1 MEIYFYQAECGDAAR
16 IRFYDSDKNPK
27 NILIDSGYERTF
39 NHVLKS
45 EIKEIIQNKERIDI
59 CIISHIH
66 DDHIGGIIKYIKTI
80 NSGEL
85 EDIVNTWFY
94 NPPRDY
100 KIIQTDKQ
108 EEFIS
113 SPASISQGDDLYNY
127 INSNRKSL
135 DYDITNKLK
144 QISLGDLKIS
154 ILSPTKR
161 KLASLRKKY
170 KSKYTFLESIEG
182 ESISEA
188 VSVRDFDYVTKVE
201 DFNLEEWKE
210 DRSVENGSSI
220 TILTEYR
227 NKKVLWLADSHP
239 SDIVK
244 SLKNLGYSKENK
256 VVCDWVK
263 VSHHGSAG
271 NNSNEL
277 YDLIDCTNYLMSV
290 NGENRHFLPTKESIV
305 RILLNPNRNFE
316 KKYTFHFTY
325 DNSTLRNIFK
335 IDGGKVFEKW
345 NFEMKYL
352 SKGKYLK
359 VKL

>member
-1 MEIYFYQAECGDAAR
+1 MEIFFYQAECGDAAR
-16 IRFYDSDKNPK
+16 IRFYDNNNKSK

-39 NHVLKS
+39 NHVLKR
-45 EIKEIIQNKERIDI
+45 EIKELIKNKERFDI
-59 CIISHIH
+59 CIVSHIH
-66 DDHIGGIIKYIKTI
+66 DDHIGGVTKYIKTI

-85 EDIVNTWFY
+85 EDIVDTWFY

-100 KIIQTDKQ
+100 KTLRTDKQ
-108 EEFIS
+108 EELIS

-127 INSNRKSL
+127 INSKGKSL

-154 ILSPTKR
+154 VLSPTKR
-161 KLASLRKKY
+161 KLESLRKKY
-170 KSKYTFLESIEG
+170 KSKYTFLEPIED

-201 DFNLEEWKE
+201 DFNLEEWEE
-210 DRSVENGSSI
+210 DRSIENGSSI
-220 TILTEYR
+220 TILTEYK

-244 SLKNLGYSKENK
+244 SLKELGYSKENK

-271 NNSNEL
+271 NSSNNL
-277 YDLIDCTNYLMSV
+277 YDLIDCTNFLISA

-305 RILLNPNRNFE
+305 RIILNKNRNFK
-316 KKYTFHFTY
+316 KKYMFYFTY
-325 DNSTLRNIFK
+325 DNSTLRKIFK
-335 IDGGKVFEKW
+335 VDGSGVFSKW
-345 NFEMKYL
+345 NFDIIYNSNKT
-352 SKGKYLK
+352 LK
-359 VKL
+359 ISL